1 MVIATPARLN
11 QHVKLNN
18 VRLRESVEVLALDE
32 ADLLLSFGFEDDIKA
47 ITGELPNICQT
58 LLMSATLGE
67 DIDKAS
73 SRHLPFERARNARA
87 RACARA
93 YVHMHTRLCECV
105 CSAASPPSHSL
116 IHLPV
121 SLTLVPSPSSRP
133 RAPHAYTRS
142 SKHSSCTMQ

>member
-1 MVIATPARLN
+1 MKHEMWSRSDFCPGISPHVVIATPARLN
-11 QHVKLNN
+11 QHLKLNN

-73 SRHLPFERARNARA
+73 AVSIFHLNARA
-87 RACARA
+87 SESAST
-93 YVHMHTRLCECV
+93 YVHATPVCV
-105 CSAASPPSHSL
+105 FATVLLPPSHRN
-116 IHLPV
+116 
-121 SLTLVPSPSSRP
+121 RP
-133 RAPHAYTRS
+133 FTALAH
-142 SKHSSCTMQ
+142 